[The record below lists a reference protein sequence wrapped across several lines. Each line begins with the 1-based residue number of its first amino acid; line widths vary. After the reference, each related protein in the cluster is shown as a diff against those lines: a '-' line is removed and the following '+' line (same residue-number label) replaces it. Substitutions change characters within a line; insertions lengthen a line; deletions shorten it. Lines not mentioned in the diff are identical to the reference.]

1 MLSIYPFWSLYVHTC
16 FVSSL
21 FSPTWSY
28 TSGRSCP
35 SVSPRARPP
44 QQIRFIGSFLG
55 DTTRSGF
62 TGVRVPALRDF
73 RPLPSPS
80 VPRLP
85 PVDAVS
91 RGHVALRKGTVTL
104 GRHPVRAGR
113 CRLTL
118 GARRVHSER
127 APDGVAAV
135 AIGLLP
141 LLQGRALLLASTCWL
156 KSSVR

>member
-1 MLSIYPFWSLYVHTC
+1 M
-16 FVSSL
+16 
-21 FSPTWSY
+21 
-28 TSGRSCP
+28 
-35 SVSPRARPP
+35 SPRVRLP

-55 DTTRSGF
+55 ASTRSGF
-62 TGVRVPALRDF
+62 RPPGVRVPALRDF

-85 PVDAVS
+85 PVDTVS
-91 RGHVALRKGTVTL
+91 RGHVALHKGTVTL
-104 GRHPVRAGR
+104 GRHPARAGR
-113 CRLTL
+113 YRLTL

-141 LLQGRALLLASTCWL
+141 LFRVGLYFWLRLAG
-156 KSSVR
+156 